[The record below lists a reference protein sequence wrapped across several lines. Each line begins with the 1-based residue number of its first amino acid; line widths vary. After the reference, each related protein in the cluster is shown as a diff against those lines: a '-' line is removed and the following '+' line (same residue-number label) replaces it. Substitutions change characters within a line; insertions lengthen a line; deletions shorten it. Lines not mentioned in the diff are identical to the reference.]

1 MDGSRREEEPYMDY
15 NSSVVNSDDLA
26 WRPSACAM
34 DDDGEE
40 LAMLSGGNRDA
51 FCIDGI
57 Y

>member
-15 NSSVVNSDDLA
+15 NGSVVNSDDLV

-34 DDDGEE
+34 NDDGDE

-51 FCIDGI
+51 SCVNDM